1 MCARSR
7 SPSSSFQ
14 FKVDRVSKRF
24 NLVYYHLI
32 TLAWLDWMSVREI
45 AQRIKLARSYSSIE
59 RMIFFLPLLMTM
71 KSRTITRIKINT
83 DTGQSKTENRR
94 NYRWIRIHLIVVH
107 IS

>member
-1 MCARSR
+1 MSALPLPHRQ
-7 SPSSSFQ
+7 FQ

-24 NLVYYHLI
+24 NSVYYHLI
-32 TLAWLDWMSVREI
+32 TLARLDWMSVREI

-59 RMIFFLPLLMTM
+59 RMIFFPLLMTM
-71 KSRTITRIKINT
+71 KSRTITGMKINT
-83 DTGQSKTENRR
+83 DTGQSKTENGR

>member
-1 MCARSR
+1 MCARSRSR

-59 RMIFFLPLLMTM
+59 RMIFFPAFDDDE
-71 KSRTITRIKINT
+71 KSHNFTN
-83 DTGQSKTENRR
+83 ENK
-94 NYRWIRIHLIVVH
+94 Y
-107 IS
+107 